1 MLAGAG
7 LGSRREMEQWIAA
20 GRGSVNGEPA
30 TVGMRVSEH
39 HRVAV
44 DGRPVRLRHGAAA
57 RVLLYHKPTGE
68 IVSRDDPEGRPEV
81 FDKLPRLRGA
91 KWVAVGRLDFNT
103 SGLLIFTTSGELAN
117 RLMHPRHHIEREY
130 AVRLLGELSQEQM
143 QALRT
148 GVPLAD
154 GPAHLDS
161 IVDAGGQGSNHWY
174 NVVLSEGRN
183 REVRRLFEALNLT
196 VSRLMRVRYGPIG
209 LPSHLKRGQMRE
221 LDEAEIAR
229 LLAALEFQPPAAA
242 PISPNSPSR
251 SPARAEPSK
260 PRRQRRG
267 R

>member
-20 GRGSVNGEPA
+20 GRVSVNGEPA
-30 TVGMRVSEH
+30 TVGTRVSEH
-39 HRVAV
+39 DRVAV
-44 DGRPVRLRHGAAA
+44 DGRPLRLRHGVAA
-57 RVLLYHKPTGE
+57 RVLIYHKPTGE

-117 RLMHPRHHIEREY
+117 RLMHPRHRIEREY

-148 GVPLAD
+148 GVQLAD

-161 IVDAGGQGSNHWY
+161 IEDAGGQGSNHWY

-196 VSRLMRVRYGPIG
+196 VSRLMRVRFGPLT

-229 LLAALEFQPPAAA
+229 LLAALEFPMPAAA
-242 PISPNSPSR
+242 PKLPAKLPSR
-251 SPARAEPSK
+251 SEPPK
-260 PRRQRRG
+260 PRGRR
-267 R
+267 RAR

>member
-1 MLAGAG
+1 
-7 LGSRREMEQWIAA
+7 MEQWIAA
-20 GRGSVNGEPA
+20 GRVSVNGVPA
-30 TVGMRVSEH
+30 TVGMRVSSGD
-39 HRVAV
+39 RVQV
-44 DGRPVRLRHGAAA
+44 DGRLLRLRQGAAA

-81 FDKLPRLRGA
+81 FDQLPRLRGA

-117 RLMHPRHHIEREY
+117 RLMHPRHRIEREY
-130 AVRLLGELSQEQM
+130 AVRVLGELTAEQI

-148 GVPLAD
+148 GVQLDD

-161 IVDAGGQGSNHWY
+161 IEDAGGQGSNHWY

-183 REVRRLFEALNLT
+183 REVRRLFEALRLT
-196 VSRLMRVRYGPIG
+196 VSRLMRVRFGPIT

-229 LLAALEFQPPAAA
+229 LFAALELQPAAA
-242 PISPNSPSR
+242 E
-251 SPARAEPSK
+251 SPAGRAPRPALSK
-260 PRRQRRG
+260 PGRSRQRR
-267 R
+267 